1 MMNVPLKLTESF
13 EQLSGRCILTPPASN
28 YKSKFSHG
36 PRDSS
41 QFTDNN
47 LQKWFSGAFNFA
59 TAVIY
64 SVGGMKK

>member
-1 MMNVPLKLTESF
+1 M
-13 EQLSGRCILTPPASN
+13 
-28 YKSKFSHG
+28 G

-64 SVGGMKK
+64 SLGGMKK